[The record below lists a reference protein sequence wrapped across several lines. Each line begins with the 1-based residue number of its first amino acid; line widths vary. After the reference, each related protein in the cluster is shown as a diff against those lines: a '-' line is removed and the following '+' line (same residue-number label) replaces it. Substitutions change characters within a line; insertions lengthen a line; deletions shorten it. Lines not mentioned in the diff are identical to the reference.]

1 MPEGPEIERL
11 RDELLILENK
21 RLQEVGFTPS
31 ALKYQRY
38 QEQQDREVLIR
49 GNVLDKLERRG
60 KYLIWWFESVPVL
73 NHFGMTGKWSLEKS
87 TKEPLTSTSSKYAK
101 VFLDFEGGIRAI
113 FEDMRNFGRFHVYSS
128 EQDMLEGVPR
138 LKTLG
143 IHGLQPQFPQKQ
155 FEQLLDLTV
164 SRNKPL
170 GEALTSSR
178 VVSDIGNMYKSEIL
192 FVAKLNPNT
201 TASQLS
207 ATEKRRLGRAV
218 SRVLKRAYKN
228 DGVTVEGVQ
237 SSSAAEQPG
246 ETHYVYGKK
255 DLPCPSCK
263 SPVERITQKQR
274 STYYCPKCQPLK

>member
-11 RDELLILENK
+11 RDELLILENR
-21 RLQEVGFTPS
+21 RLQEVSFTPM

-38 QEQQDREVLIR
+38 QEQRDRVALIR
-49 GNVLDKLERRG
+49 GKVLDKLARRG
-60 KYLIWWFESVPVL
+60 KYLIWWFGSVPVL
-73 NHFGMTGKWSLEKS
+73 NHFGMTGEWSVENSAKG
-87 TKEPLTSTSSKYAK
+87 PSTSESSKNAK
-101 VFLDFEGGIRAI
+101 VILDFEGGIRAI
-113 FEDMRNFGRFHVYSS
+113 FEDMRNFGRFHVYGS

-143 IHGLQPQFPQKQ
+143 IHGLQAHFPQKQ

-201 TASQLS
+201 TATQLS
-207 ATEKRRLGRAV
+207 SAEKRRLGQAISV
-218 SRVLKRAYKN
+218 VLKRAYEN
-228 DGVTVEGVQ
+228 DGVTVENVR
-237 SSSAAEQPG
+237 SSSGVEQPHDV
-246 ETHYVYGKK
+246 HYVYGKK
-255 DLPCPSCK
+255 GRQCPSCGAAI
-263 SPVERITQKQR
+263 ERFIQKQR
-274 STYYCPKCQPLK
+274 STYYCPMCQALK

>member
-1 MPEGPEIERL
+1 
-11 RDELLILENK
+11 
-21 RLQEVGFTPS
+21 
-31 ALKYQRY
+31 
-38 QEQQDREVLIR
+38 
-49 GNVLDKLERRG
+49 
-60 KYLIWWFESVPVL
+60 
-73 NHFGMTGKWSLEKS
+73 
-87 TKEPLTSTSSKYAK
+87 
-101 VFLDFEGGIRAI
+101 
-113 FEDMRNFGRFHVYSS
+113 
-128 EQDMLEGVPR
+128 MLEGVPR

-143 IHGLQPQFPQKQ
+143 IHGLQARFPQKQ

-192 FVAKLNPNT
+192 FVAKLNPST

-228 DGVTVEGVQ
+228 DGVTVEDVQ
-237 SSSAAEQPG
+237 SSSGAEQPS
-246 ETHYVYGKK
+246 ESHYVYGKK
-255 DLPCPSCK
+255 DLPCSSCK
-263 SPVERITQKQR
+263 SPIERFIQKQR